1 MALSDE
7 ITALR
12 KHYNDD
18 EILGFMVQAGKA
30 PQEEIDNLKQHYSPK
45 EIVNLM
51 APSKGYGDALR
62 YGVGSAVEGT
72 GKSIKQTGRY
82 FDSEGT
88 DKFGQG
94 VEEAGKTIK
103 PENYRSG
110 IQEFIN
116 PTADEA
122 GLGGYGWG
130 GIPRAAV
137 EAAPMLGA
145 ALLTRNP
152 YAAAGLYGATSLG
165 ENVEGRMANNNRDP
179 NKDKATTGEFLAG
192 GATTAGQAALGG
204 LGVGK
209 VAGPIQGSALN
220 GLKQF
225 AKGVGIEA
233 GVGAGQDVIGQLG
246 TSVGSE
252 KGTQFDPNQ
261 TLGNALT
268 QGLTTAG
275 LKAPAL
281 ARNAATAFE
290 LRGTDNSQNQATYA
304 ANLLR
309 QVQENNPGLDIRN
322 TKDTGTI
329 LEKAMALNT
338 ERINESMRKVKGMME
353 EANLRDAATE
363 LEGLRQNAD
372 SLAIIKDA
380 KKKGGPPI
388 GDEAINNIEK
398 MVGSTAEG
406 QLLVGSLRAQSALK
420 ALSSQGRKVGDNFI
434 GGLASRLP
442 LLEKVATS
450 KLTHLLGL
458 SGAAGT
464 VLASSTPIVQG
475 ALASFIAN
483 PIPVIGAAAIP
494 AGLYGG
500 ARALDAISGSRNP
513 VNRFASRFADPTMG
527 TAPDVGAPSITAMA
541 NQAKARQNA
550 QNEAFRDL
558 RNQRYDLV
566 NQTLQQ
572 RLEHTPSL
580 VESRLNKEASVA
592 DANRSRAAVN
602 QAKAESIPIL
612 TEAQQGLVNERTAT
626 QAERTNT
633 QREATRTQ
641 GERTAAAAA
650 NTETVKKTGEQKVAE
665 ATARKEAAQSRA
677 RAAKLREQI
686 VQLRAEKAQARTE
699 ADKALADAKI
709 KSAKAKLAKE
719 QAKSKASKG
728 SGKGSGKAG
737 ESQFG
742 GPDLTTGVDEV
753 PVYNKPA
760 WQAGTLRQ
768 NNTLLS
774 GINLFVET
782 RHGMSKKLKA
792 ELSNDLSAMGRY
804 NNRGH
809 ALSILEDVANK
820 HSKYASEIYDHFYEG
835 GPSNPDNII
844 NRSFT
849 HNTPEEANAAARRKR
864 K

>member
-1 MALSDE
+1 MALNDE

-30 PQEEIDNLKQHYSPK
+30 PQEEIDNLKQHYSAK

-51 APSKGYGDALR
+51 SPSKGYGDALK
-62 YGVGSAVEGT
+62 YGIGSAVEGT

-94 VEEAGKTIK
+94 VEEAGKFIK

-116 PTADEA
+116 PTPDEK

-145 ALLTRNP
+145 ALLTKSP
-152 YAAAGLYGATSLG
+152 YAAAGLYGATGLG
-165 ENVEGRMANNNRDP
+165 ENVEARMANNNRDP
-179 NKDKATTGEFLAG
+179 SKDKATTGEFLAG

-209 VAGPIQGSALN
+209 IAGPITGSALQ
-220 GLKQF
+220 GAKQF

-246 TSVGSE
+246 NSVGTE
-252 KGTQFDPNQ
+252 NGTQFDPSQ

-268 QGLTTAG
+268 QGLTAAG

-281 ARNAATAFE
+281 ARNAATALE
-290 LRGTDNSQNQATYA
+290 LRNTDNSQNQATYA
-304 ANLLR
+304 ANLLK
-309 QVQENNPGLDIRN
+309 QVQENNPSLDIRN

-329 LEKAMALNT
+329 LEKAMALNA
-338 ERINESMRKVKGMME
+338 ERINESMRKVKGLME
-353 EANLRDAATE
+353 DANLRDAATE

-372 SLAIIKDA
+372 SLAIVKDA
-380 KKKGGPPI
+380 KRKNGPPI

-406 QLLVGSLRAQSALK
+406 QLLVSSLRAQSALK
-420 ALSSQGRKVGDNFI
+420 ALAGQGRKVGDNFI
-434 GGLASRLP
+434 GGLASRIP
-442 LLEKVATS
+442 MLEKVASS

-483 PIPVIGAAAIP
+483 PIPIVGAAAIP
-494 AGLYGG
+494 AGIYGA
-500 ARALDAISGSRNP
+500 ARGIDALTGSRNP
-513 VNRFASRFADPTMG
+513 VNRFASRFADPSMG
-527 TAPDVGAPSITAMA
+527 TAPDVGTPSITQMV
-541 NQAKARQNA
+541 NQAKARQQA

-558 RNQRYDLV
+558 RNQKYDLV
-566 NQTLQQ
+566 NQALQQ
-572 RLEHTPSL
+572 KIDHTPDL
-580 VESRLNKEASVA
+580 VESRLNKEASTA
-592 DANRSRAAVN
+592 EANRARAGLN
-602 QAKAESIPIL
+602 QARAEAIPVL
-612 TEAQQGLVNERTAT
+612 TEGRKGVLDAQTGLLNQKTATESQRTAT

-641 GERTAAAAA
+641 GERTADAAAR
-650 NTETVKKTGEQKVAE
+650 TETTKKTGEQKVAAE
-665 ATARKEAAQSRA
+665 TAKKEAAKSRA
-677 RAAKLREQI
+677 RIAAIGEQI
-686 VQLRAEKAQARTE
+686 AQKRLEKSQATSRKEKAVLTKEIESLKKKRDSE
-699 ADKALADAKI
+699 
-709 KSAKAKLAKE
+709 KAKLKAPKE
-719 QAKSKASKG
+719 SGEG
-728 SGKGSGKAG
+728 SGKTSESEPRELVDAVPIRNRKA
-737 ESQFG
+737 F
-742 GPDLTTGVDEV
+742 DDGV
-753 PVYNKPA
+753 YRR
-760 WQAGTLRQ
+760 GTSLREGAKFV
-768 NNTLLS
+768 LS
-774 GINLFVET
+774 NLDAPSETISSIRKIFSRFTGINSREEGHAIVNDAVKAHPE
-782 RHGMSKKLKA
+782 HAA
-792 ELSNDLSAMGRY
+792 ELQHMHEVVERVY
-804 NNRGH
+804 
-809 ALSILEDVANK
+809 K
-820 HSKYASEIYDHFYEG
+820 YKSKRAA
-835 GPSNPDNII
+835 DN
-844 NRSFT
+844 
-849 HNTPEEANAAARRKR
+849 AARRNQS
-864 K
+864 